1 MDYRLYKQA
10 SSEGSAAG
18 SAASK
23 AIQKHRVMAVNCP
36 LGPEVLLLHRMQ
48 ASEQLSRPFEYR
60 LECYSED
67 PGVDLNALLGQ
78 PMTVR
83 LETPQETTRY
93 FNGIV
98 SDCSRV
104 PGRGR
109 YASYRFTL
117 RPWPWLLSRTSN
129 CRIFQNQK
137 APDIIKQIF
146 REGGFAEFKD
156 LLDAGKYRER
166 EYCVQYRETDLDF
179 VSRLMEEEGI
189 FYYFRHE
196 DGKHTLMLVD
206 ADSTH
211 EPVPGYETVPY
222 FPDHNE
228 DEREYIHDWALSQTL
243 QPGYVALN
251 DFDFK
256 LPRKPLHSRLGRKR
270 EHARADYEIY
280 DYPGRYVEAGE
291 GEHYARIRL
300 QELQARHKTLSGQSN
315 ARGLAV
321 GALLKVQHNPLDK
334 DDTEYLIGAAEYRL
348 NSDEFETRDGAGAEP
363 LYACT
368 FEVIEAARPYS
379 PPRLTPKPL
388 VQGPQSAIVVG
399 PPGEEIHT
407 DEHGRVK
414 CQFHW
419 DRYGQA
425 DENSSCWIRVSHPW
439 AGKGWGAVAIPRIGQ
454 EVIVDFLEG
463 DPDQPIITGRVYNGE
478 QKPPFPLPDGK
489 NISGI
494 KSNSTKGGGGYNE
507 FSMDDTKGK
516 ELVHIHAQHD
526 MDTVVENDRRATIQ
540 DGNDTL
546 TVVSGK
552 RSVTV
557 KQDSTHVVE
566 AGNRLVQVTGGD
578 YSAVSTDQAVNLI
591 GKTRVF
597 VNGESEGV
605 YVEGVGGD
613 GVGITGDGGVGVGI
627 HGTPNIAA
635 TADTMVSIS
644 APEVFIGND
653 LITIKGTTIV
663 LDAGGGKITL
673 DASGVTI
680 TGPKVVSRATGQNL
694 VCGAVVMLN

>member
-1 MDYRLYKQA
+1 LATADQQWQEGAFMDQRLYKQA
-10 SSEGSAAG
+10 SSEGTAAG
-18 SAASK
+18 SK
-23 AIQKHRVMAVNCP
+23 AIQQHRVLAVNCP
-36 LGPEVLLLHRMQ
+36 LGADVLLLHRMQ
-48 ASEQLSRPFEYR
+48 AREQLSRLFEYR

-67 PGVDLNALLGQ
+67 PGVDLDALLGQ

-83 LETPQETTRY
+83 LETPQQTTRY
-93 FNGIV
+93 FNGLV
-98 SDCSRV
+98 SDGSRV

-137 APDIIKQIF
+137 APDIIKQVF
-146 REGGFAEFKD
+146 REGGFAEFTD

-189 FYYFRHE
+189 FYYFKHE
-196 DGKHTLMLVD
+196 DGKHTLLLAD
-206 ADSTH
+206 ADSAH

-228 DEREYIHDWALSQTL
+228 DEREYIHDWSLSQTL
-243 QPGYVALN
+243 QPGFVALN

-256 LPRKPLHSRLGRKR
+256 LPRKPLHSRLGQKR

-280 DYPGRYVEAGE
+280 DYPGRYVEAGD

-300 QELQARHKTLSGQSN
+300 QELQARHKTLGGQSN

-321 GALLKVQHNPLDK
+321 GALLKLQHNPLDK
-334 DDTEYLIGAAEYRL
+334 DDTEYLISAADYQL
-348 NSDEFETRDGAGAEP
+348 HSDEFETRDGAGAEP
-363 LYACT
+363 LYACA
-368 FEVIEAARPYS
+368 FQVIEVAQPYS

-399 PPGEEIHT
+399 PSGEEIHT

-419 DRYGQA
+419 DRYGKA

-478 QKPPFPLPDGK
+478 QKPPFPLPEGK
-489 NISGI
+489 HLSGI

-526 MDTVVENDRRATIQ
+526 MDTVVENDDRQTVHNNRTIKV
-540 DGNDTL
+540 DGTHTETIVKDT
-546 TVVSGK
+546 
-552 RSVTV
+552 SVTV
-557 KQDSTHVVE
+557 SEGNYTHKVTEGTSTRYVKGDVMEDFDATQKTYVKKGILIKSEE
-566 AGNRLVQVTGGD
+566 ANIQVYAATQVLVVTGDSMLDMRSDGTIKL
-578 YSAVSTDQAVNLI
+578 S
-591 GKTRVF
+591 GKKI
-597 VNGESEGV
+597 E
-605 YVEGVGGD
+605 
-613 GVGITGDGGVGVGI
+613 ITGDEEVKIGVGNQTTTYNKQKIANSGAAINSTAVGL
-627 HGTPNIAA
+627 HEIAGA
-635 TADTMVSIS
+635 LV
-644 APEVFIGND
+644 
-653 LITIKGTTIV
+653 
-663 LDAGGGKITL
+663 
-673 DASGVTI
+673 
-680 TGPKVVSRATGQNL
+680 KVN
-694 VCGAVVMLN
+694 